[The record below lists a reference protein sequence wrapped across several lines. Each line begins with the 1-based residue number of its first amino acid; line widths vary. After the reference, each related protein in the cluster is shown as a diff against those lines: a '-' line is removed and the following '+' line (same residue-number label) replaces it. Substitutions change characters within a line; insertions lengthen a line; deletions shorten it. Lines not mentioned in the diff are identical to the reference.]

1 MFVNDDDVIVYRDD
15 TVDDVFDRSIR
26 CVRDNKFVNGDP
38 VDVLHVDD
46 PDVVF
51 VIWDDL
57 YQSCCIRSINKVCS
71 WLCIWLY
78 VPNNDPDNAV
88 VVLDKILIVMIILM
102 IY

>member
-51 VIWDDL
+51 VI
-57 YQSCCIRSINKVCS
+57 
-71 WLCIWLY
+71 
-78 VPNNDPDNAV
+78 
-88 VVLDKILIVMIILM
+88 
-102 IY
+102 